1 MTVKYRM
8 IIFDFDGTLAETF
21 PFMVSVLDQLAD
33 RHHLQ
38 RLDKSLIPTLRGYKI
53 PKLIKMFNIPIWK
66 LPSMATDLQEMMHQ
80 NIDSIKLF
88 PGMEKLIKDLHEQ
101 QITLAIVTSNAMR
114 NVQKVLGEEI
124 MKCISYI
131 ECGVPLMSKAGVLR
145 RLLRTSSILPHEALA
160 IGDETRDIE
169 AARKLGI
176 SSLAV
181 NWGFSTQP
189 ALEDARPDFLVS
201 SAEQILEIACL

>member
-1 MTVKYRM
+1 M
-8 IIFDFDGTLAETF
+8 IIFDFDGTLAETL
-21 PFMVSVLDQLAD
+21 PFIVSVLDQLAD
-33 RHHLQ
+33 RHNLQ
-38 RLDKSLIPTLRGYKI
+38 RLDKSLIPILRSYKL
-53 PKLIKMFNIPIWK
+53 PKLIKMYNIPIWK
-66 LPSMATDLQEMMHQ
+66 LPVMAADLQEMMHQ

-88 PGMEKLIKDLHEQ
+88 PGMEELIKELHTQ
-101 QITLAIVTSNAMR
+101 QVTLAVVTSNALR

-124 MKCISYI
+124 VKCISYF

-145 RLLRTSSILPHEALA
+145 RLLRTSSILPQDALA

-176 SSLAV
+176 PSIAV

-189 ALEDARPDFLVS
+189 ALEKAGPDFLVS
-201 SAEQILEIACL
+201 SAEQILEITS